1 MILDINT
8 KNLLKIAISI
18 SNSFEMLKKKH
29 DRIEDIFYKLIQ
41 DDGKGVAVKLSELI
55 KCSDMLL
62 DMYNY
67 LPNLKVEVEFPETQ
81 GGKAIQALFNGNLDM
96 LSQAL
101 GIPKD
106 KLIILL
112 KALQLG
118 IDSLIA
124 FIENT
129 ADIDKVGH
137 IKEIKRD

>member
-1 MILDINT
+1 
-8 KNLLKIAISI
+8 
-18 SNSFEMLKKKH
+18 
-29 DRIEDIFYKLIQ
+29 
-41 DDGKGVAVKLSELI
+41 
-55 KCSDMLL
+55 
-62 DMYNY
+62 
-67 LPNLKVEVEFPETQ
+67 
-81 GGKAIQALFNGNLDM
+81 M